1 MGISSLTHRLLNL
14 QRRKRH
20 RVKMTRRRIEHFFK
34 TESLEARMLLT
45 LTPPMISYLHL
56 VNDTGLTGDMVTTDP
71 RVQGVLNVTD
81 ASGSDYRVEID
92 LNSDNVFERTLYVN
106 PGVAF
111 QFDPSAFLPYGN
123 VTLTTR
129 GVEYSFDEM
138 DDVYGP
144 SQTIRFNYQ
153 NPYPAATTNQAPTVS
168 LANLPLVAIPENQN
182 FAVDYKIA
190 DILIHD
196 DVYGTN
202 PISLGGVDAAKF
214 KVVGN
219 TLYLKAGTQLD
230 FETAQVLQVSV
241 DVDDPSI
248 DAGVDASAVVL
259 IAVGDVN
266 EAPKLSLSSREKH
279 HFRMPAFQPCKW
291 L

>member
-1 MGISSLTHRLLNL
+1 
-14 QRRKRH
+14 
-20 RVKMTRRRIEHFFK
+20 MTRRRIEHFFK

-45 LTPPMISYLHL
+45 VTPPMISYLHL

-153 NPYPAATTNQAPTVS
+153 NPYPAITNQAPTVS
-168 LANLPLVAIPENQN
+168 LANLPLVATPENQN

-214 KVVGN
+214 KLVGA
-219 TLYLKAGTQLD
+219 TLYINAGTQLD

-248 DAGVDASAVVL
+248 GAGVDASAVVL

-266 EAPKLSLSSREKH
+266 EAPKLSLSRKEKTS
-279 HFRMPAFQPCKW
+279 FENTRFSS

>member
-1 MGISSLTHRLLNL
+1 
-14 QRRKRH
+14 
-20 RVKMTRRRIEHFFK
+20 MTRRRIEHFFK

-45 LTPPMISYLHL
+45 VTPPMISYLHL

-111 QFDPSAFLPYGN
+111 QFAPSAFLPYGN

-144 SQTIRFNYQ
+144 SQTICFNYQ

-182 FAVDYKIA
+182 FAVDYKITET
-190 DILIHD
+190 LIHD
-196 DVYGTN
+196 DVYGSNPIQSN

-241 DVDDPSI
+241 DVDEPSI
-248 DAGVDASAVVL
+248 GAGVDAAAVVL

-266 EAPKLSLSSREKH
+266 EAPKLSLSRREKTS
-279 HFRMPAFQPCKW
+279 F
-291 L
+291 

>member
-153 NPYPAATTNQAPTVS
+153 NPYPATTNQAPTVS

-248 DAGVDASAVVL
+248 GAGVDASAVVL

-266 EAPKLSLSSREKH
+266 EAPKLVLSRKEKTS
-279 HFRMPAFQPCKW
+279 F
-291 L
+291 